1 MILELG
7 PDGLHVGHLTE
18 FSTEIPSIG
27 IVLNRGDRYS
37 LIFWFPDFFILF
49 GFLFILNLYLLF
61 FVILLLYPSMIILSP
76 RSETLSNKGN
86 EVPHLDLDLD
96 ALVL

>member
-61 FVILLLYPSMIILSP
+61 FVILLLYLNMMILSP
-76 RSETLSNKGN
+76 QSETLSS
-86 EVPHLDLDLD
+86 
-96 ALVL
+96 